1 MCLIFRMHLAGRFS
15 KAAKSHAVQI
25 EAAVVSDRRFEI
37 FGLYTGYSSTTI
49 CI

>member
-1 MCLIFRMHLAGRFS
+1 LHLGVLYT
-15 KAAKSHAVQI
+15 KAAKSNAVKI
-25 EAAVVSDRRFEI
+25 DAAVVTDRRFEI